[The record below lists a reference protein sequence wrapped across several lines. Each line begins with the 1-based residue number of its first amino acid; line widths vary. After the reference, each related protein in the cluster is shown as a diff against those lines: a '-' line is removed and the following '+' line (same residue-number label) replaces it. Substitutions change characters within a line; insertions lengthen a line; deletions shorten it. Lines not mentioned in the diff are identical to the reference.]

1 MYTKDLHF
9 LDPSSGVI
17 LRAGEIVKAIGFS
30 GECYLVENGRRA
42 RAAIPISFTEKSVVV
57 AHNMN
62 N

>member
-1 MYTKDLHF
+1 MFFT
-9 LDPSSGVI
+9 DPSSGVM

-42 RAAIPISFTEKSVVV
+42 RAAIPMSFTEKSVVV
-57 AHNMN
+57 AQSMN